1 MVMFKI
7 NKNKKEGGY
16 AILELLFY
24 ISFFAVLSILVIN
37 AMIAMTDSFRETA
50 VYSEF
55 VQSGFMM
62 EKISRDVRSSY
73 SVNSITLTSLKL
85 NTADDA
91 GVNKTVEFALSGTNI
106 QLLENNVLLG
116 NLNTP
121 NITITGL
128 NFTEITTTEGKAVKI
143 VLTLSSVNDKLGRSV
158 EFYNTVALRG
168 SY

>member
-1 MVMFKI
+1 MMKIFK
-7 NKNKKEGGY
+7 KNKTKQGY
-16 AILELLFY
+16 AVLELLFY

-37 AMIAMTDSFRETA
+37 AMVAMTDSFRETA
-50 VYSEF
+50 IYSEF
-55 VQSGFMM
+55 VQSGFIM

-73 SVNSITLTSLKL
+73 SVNTITSTSLKL
-85 NTADDA
+85 DTTDDA
-91 GVNKTVEFALSGTNI
+91 GVNKTVEFALSGADI
-106 QLLENNVLLG
+106 QFLENDVLLG

-128 NFTEITTTEGKAVKI
+128 DFTEITTTAGKAIKI